1 MTDAVITGPGLY
13 VLRNG
18 RPQWIDRFDDEGG
31 WWRSA
36 TENFDEWK
44 SDGTYI
50 LRGANRQFDIIRRA
64 TPEEAARFCGL
75 TPT

>member
-1 MTDAVITGPGLY
+1 MSDAIITGPGLY

-50 LRGANRQFDIIRRA
+50 LRGVNRKFDIIRRA
-64 TPEEAARFCGL
+64 TPEEAARFCGGGE
-75 TPT
+75 